1 MGVRCTDCTEADFE
15 FLTEASDRQLVG
27 VEGRTPAGATQTNSG
42 FTGEVPSYDRA
53 MPHRLQLD
61 ADVIT
66 LECASSGA
74 RDLPL
79 FGKHKIDKKSASVSS
94 AIATQL

>member
-1 MGVRCTDCTEADFE
+1 
-15 FLTEASDRQLVG
+15 
-27 VEGRTPAGATQTNSG
+27 
-42 FTGEVPSYDRA
+42 